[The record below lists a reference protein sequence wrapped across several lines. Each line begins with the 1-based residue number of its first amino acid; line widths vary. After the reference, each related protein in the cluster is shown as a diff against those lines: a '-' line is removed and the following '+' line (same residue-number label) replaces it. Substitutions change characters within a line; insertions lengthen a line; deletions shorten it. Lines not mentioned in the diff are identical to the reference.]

1 MTVRAYANF
10 ERRADFWN
18 MSLTIPT
25 TAGLSFVDAL
35 PGADM
40 TVYYLNS
47 QGIQTSYVASLL
59 VTPSLSSV
67 SSSINVPGYWDF
79 NNDGI
84 FETYGSVKWEAGNY
98 DNMFVL
104 RINVD
109 QDFNSGQIVAID
121 GHISSTYDFRDG
133 INYPNSVSFYTEV
146 LFFIGYDIGDVNGD
160 GYINVSDVTLITDYL
175 LSGGYMDLDQ
185 YQLDAADVNRD
196 GQVSV
201 LDASLLTDIILS
213 N

>member
-1 MTVRAYANF
+1 MTIQFTFKRAFLAAAILLQPFAAHADMNSYFTLSENDTVRVSPAKLGSIMTVRAYANF

-47 QGIQTSYVASLL
+47 QGVQTSYVASLL
-59 VTPSLSSV
+59 VTPSLARV
-67 SSSINVPGYWDF
+67 TSSINVPGYWDS

-84 FETYGSVKWEAGNY
+84 YETYGSAKWESGYY

-109 QDFNSGQIVAID
+109 QDFTSGQTVVVD

-133 INYPNSVSFYTEV
+133 INYPNNFYFYKEAIFV
-146 LFFIGYDIGDVNGD
+146 IGYDIGEVN
-160 GYINVSDVTLITDYL
+160 
-175 LSGGYMDLDQ
+175 
-185 YQLDAADVNRD
+185 
-196 GQVSV
+196 
-201 LDASLLTDIILS
+201 
-213 N
+213 